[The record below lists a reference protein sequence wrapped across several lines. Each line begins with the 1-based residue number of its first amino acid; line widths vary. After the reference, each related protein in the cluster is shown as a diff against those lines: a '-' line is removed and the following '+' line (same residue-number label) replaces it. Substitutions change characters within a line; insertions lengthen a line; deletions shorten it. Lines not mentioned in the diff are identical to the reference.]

1 MAVLQLTLSSNE
13 RVEFDVE
20 FGLLFTFESDFDWLL
35 RVYRPMKDLIT
46 GFPDYYNLSQRLKI

>member
-1 MAVLQLTLSSNE
+1 M
-13 RVEFDVE
+13 EFDVE
-20 FGLLFTFESDFDWLL
+20 FDLLFTFESDFDWLL